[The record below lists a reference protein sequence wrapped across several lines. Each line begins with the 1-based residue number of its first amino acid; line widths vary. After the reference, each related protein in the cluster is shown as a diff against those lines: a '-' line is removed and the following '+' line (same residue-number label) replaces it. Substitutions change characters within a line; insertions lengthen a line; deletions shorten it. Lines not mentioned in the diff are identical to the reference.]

1 MTKKTKQKTWWQKKL
16 MAKKHKKNLMAKR
29 DQELSSPLASK
40 LVAPGFCSFYSLGC
54 VTCIPLLL
62 CVQLILPTVTLV
74 YLGVISLTNERGQPS
89 ELERSKPSI
98 STITSPITSSRL
110 YRSKDKTTKC
120 SVRIWGERVLE
131 KKPITLWFAS
141 LKEKLNL
148 WHALHLSDPFDI
160 RDQNQHSSMEA
171 H

>member
-1 MTKKTKQKTWWQKKL
+1 
-16 MAKKHKKNLMAKR
+16 MAKKHKKPDGKKNLMAKR